1 MSPGGPRPYVKVV
14 EASYESLEA
23 VMAAI
28 QSPER
33 REMNEFVKN
42 LGTRILMYEVADAPL
57 G

>member
-1 MSPGGPRPYVKVV
+1 VI

-33 REMNEFVKN
+33 REMNEYVKS
-42 LGTRILMYEVADAPL
+42 LGTLILMYEIAEAPL